1 MVWSKSNY
9 VSPGDGS
16 YGRSPYFTLISI
28 ISILFQQASINH
40 LLILVWTTELMS
52 NLWQYGWGLLG
63 CQLFLDGRLNK
74 FPRGKVI
81 YIIVFFETFLSFHW
95 VCKTLLID
103 KIPKQFTRWIIM
115 FFPTMIP
122 LQSPSPSWTSFCLV
136 IFFMKAEHPHW
147 GGRFW
152 ELATILF
159 WLSSEAAF
167 VLLLV

>member
-1 MVWSKSNY
+1 MVGACWV
-9 VSPGDGS
+9 VSFSWMDVWINFPMNPHDKVT
-16 YGRSPYFTLISI
+16 YGCFRKWWYPQIIHFNRDFHYKPSILGYPYFWK
-28 ISILFQQASINH
+28 H
-40 LLILVWTTELMS
+40 
-52 NLWQYGWGLLG
+52 
-63 CQLFLDGRLNK
+63 
-74 FPRGKVI
+74 P
-81 YIIVFFETFLSFHW
+81 YIDFFETFLSFHW

-115 FFPTMIP
+115 FFFPTMIP

-136 IFFMKAEHPHW
+136 IFLMKAEHPNW

-152 ELATILF
+152 ELVTILF